1 MARLRAIRELSGAG
15 IPAGVLV
22 APIIPAINDHEIPKI
37 IAAAEAGATSAGYV
51 ILRLPHAVAPMF
63 EEWLDQHF
71 PDRKDKVLNQ
81 LRSMRGGEL
90 YESQFGRRMTGSGI
104 HAEKIMQMFEIAV
117 RRAKLNGRRH
127 ELSTANFR
135 CPQGDQLDLF

>member
-15 IPAGVLV
+15 IPTGVLV

-63 EEWLDQHF
+63 GEWLDQHF

-81 LRSMRGGEL
+81 
-90 YESQFGRRMTGSGI
+90 
-104 HAEKIMQMFEIAV
+104 V
-117 RRAKLNGRRH
+117 RRCGAGSCTRA
-127 ELSTANFR
+127 SSA
-135 CPQGDQLDLF
+135 GV